1 MGESGVPCYSWQGE
15 RLGCH
20 SQSAGQGWGQLF
32 CVFQLEV
39 FCLAMPPLPSSV
51 GLRESRLCWGSVSV
65 STVISGWQASF
76 DSESGIYEMK
86 TNLRELTTALFLA
99 SPARLPFLHL
109 EWDGHRKDFR
119 QESQSPSAKVGLGAS
134 LTSWGP
140 GSAVNILSHCGVEGR
155 PGILHPQDSL
165 PLHPAT
171 ILLLRT
177 ASCVGD
183 WTHTTH
189 SGLSSVPL
197 PKRLLSKTSFP
208 VSGAT
213 LLPGSFSA

>member
-1 MGESGVPCYSWQGE
+1 MGCWVQAGALSLGVLTTDRSQQVGPGGGYRFRGLGQSWSWVSVPRPWGQGHSGHSLPICPLALRSALGLQGE
-15 RLGCH
+15 
-20 SQSAGQGWGQLF
+20 
-32 CVFQLEV
+32 
-39 FCLAMPPLPSSV
+39 
-51 GLRESRLCWGSVSV
+51 
-65 STVISGWQASF
+65 
-76 DSESGIYEMK
+76 
-86 TNLRELTTALFLA
+86 
-99 SPARLPFLHL
+99 
-109 EWDGHRKDFR
+109 
-119 QESQSPSAKVGLGAS
+119 AKVGLGDS

-155 PGILHPQDSL
+155 PVILHPQDSL

>member
-86 TNLRELTTALFLA
+86 TNLRELTTVSFLA

-109 EWDGHRKDFR
+109 LESYVCFADNGQSFQLYFSRKNREECTHLKSGSLVCMFLQNSR
-119 QESQSPSAKVGLGAS
+119 CQGSNALESFL
-134 LTSWGP
+134 
-140 GSAVNILSHCGVEGR
+140 
-155 PGILHPQDSL
+155 
-165 PLHPAT
+165 
-171 ILLLRT
+171 
-177 ASCVGD
+177 
-183 WTHTTH
+183 
-189 SGLSSVPL
+189 
-197 PKRLLSKTSFP
+197 
-208 VSGAT
+208 
-213 LLPGSFSA
+213 